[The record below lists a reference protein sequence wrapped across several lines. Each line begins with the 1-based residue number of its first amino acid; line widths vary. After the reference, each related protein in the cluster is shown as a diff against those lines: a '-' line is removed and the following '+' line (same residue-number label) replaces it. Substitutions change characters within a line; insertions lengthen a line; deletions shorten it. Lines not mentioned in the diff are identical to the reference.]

1 MTRPKQI
8 DQNTSN
14 HKDPFLLC
22 AKMGLCSSATVKH
35 EKDNVYR
42 ANDEGPD
49 PIVQQSDPNE
59 IRRRESNNVQAE
71 SKLGVVFKSKRTR
84 KKVVMEATE
93 DGATVFTQRDLEKLQ
108 KTIADKTTK
117 ETDWLVKVLSS
128 EFFMFNE
135 MEQVTQAALVNVM
148 ERLTTFT
155 SDVIITQ
162 GDIGDYM
169 YIVQEGAFDVY
180 VNDAKGTFFFLRSIY

>member
-1 MTRPKQI
+1 
-8 DQNTSN
+8 
-14 HKDPFLLC
+14 
-22 AKMGLCSSATVKH
+22 
-35 EKDNVYR
+35 
-42 ANDEGPD
+42 
-49 PIVQQSDPNE
+49 
-59 IRRRESNNVQAE
+59 
-71 SKLGVVFKSKRTR
+71 
-84 KKVVMEATE
+84 MEATE

>member
-1 MTRPKQI
+1 
-8 DQNTSN
+8 
-14 HKDPFLLC
+14 
-22 AKMGLCSSATVKH
+22 MGLCSSATVKND
-35 EKDNVYR
+35 KDNAYR
-42 ANDEGPD
+42 ANDEGAPD
-49 PIVQQSDPNE
+49 PIVQQPNPDE
-59 IRRRESNNVQAE
+59 KSRRESKNVQAE

-93 DGATVFTQRDLEKLQ
+93 DGATAFTQKDLETLQ
-108 KTIADKTTK
+108 KTIADKTSK
-117 ETDWLVKVLSS
+117 ESDWLVKVLSS

-135 MEQVTQAALVNVM
+135 MEQVTQAALVNAM

-155 SDVIITQ
+155 SETIITE

-180 VNDAKGTFFFLRSIY
+180 VNEAKGTFLLLLLRSLYQQ

>member
-1 MTRPKQI
+1 
-8 DQNTSN
+8 
-14 HKDPFLLC
+14 
-22 AKMGLCSSATVKH
+22 MGLCSSATVKH

-49 PIVQQSDPNE
+49 PIVQQSDPDE
-59 IRRRESNNVQAE
+59 KRRRESNNVQAE

-93 DGATVFTQRDLEKLQ
+93 DGATVFTQKDLEKLQ
-108 KTIADKTTK
+108 KTIADKTSN
-117 ETDWLVKVLSS
+117 ESDWLVKVLSS

-180 VNDAKGTFFFLRSIY
+180 VNDAKGTFFF